1 MKIDRIIEIPSEL
14 GAGTRGA
21 SLGINALKLSAAE
34 KGLTFLANV
43 PQQKVKDEND
53 LLFKPSLPENAHYI
67 RGIYTVMSL
76 AADVISDA
84 CKLTDSMLILTGDHS
99 NAIATLAGI
108 RKARPNDRLGVIWID
123 AHADMHTP
131 YTSPSGNIHGM
142 PLAASLGF
150 DNKEC
155 IRHDPTELS
164 KEYWEKLKNMGGISP
179 KILPDDLVFLG
190 LRSFEAEEKF
200 LLEKY
205 DIARYNTGD
214 IRKMGLARSIAKT
227 LEHLRHCDRIHISFD
242 VDSMDPTVSRGT
254 GTPVEGGLFPDEVIE
269 LLKGLSSDERVRT
282 LEITEINPLL
292 DNCNKMAKTVLQIL
306 TEVIK

>member
-43 PQQKVKDEND
+43 PQQKVEDEND

-108 RKARPNDRLGVIWID
+108 RKTRPNDRLGVIWID

-131 YTSPSGNIHGM
+131 FTSPSGNIHGM

-155 IRHDPTELS
+155 MRREPKELS
-164 KEYWEKLKNMGGISP
+164 KEYWEKLKNIGGINP

-190 LRSFEAEEKF
+190 LRSFEVEEEF
-200 LLEKY
+200 LLKKY
-205 DIARYNTGD
+205 DIARYDTGD
-214 IRKMGLARSIAKT
+214 IRKMGFGPCIAKT

-242 VDSMDPTVSRGT
+242 VDSMDPAVSRGT

-292 DNCNKMAKTVLQIL
+292 DNQNKMARTVLQIL